1 MKSMNRVLVLLAALA
16 LLMVGAFAE
25 DAGTPA
31 EVLPAA
37 TAAEATAAEA
47 TAEEA
52 TAAEATPAELA
63 DDAVVAIAN
72 GIEITRQEVVT
83 YAQLM
88 QSYGYL
94 NSALDYESAFN
105 YMLLLN
111 IVPKVKVAE
120 AGARTLLGDEYDALE
135 QEYADKFEDSVKEY
149 MTSAYGEDIPEEEYA
164 DKYAEALEYFAS
176 LGFEKEQ
183 YISDSLVYD
192 AYDKLLSSMDFPISE
207 EEIIN
212 TFNET
217 VEQQKSAITGAA
229 AYEYYTG
236 LGYQVLYRP
245 EGYRGVTHI
254 LLKADDELTKAYK
267 EAADDEAKKAAAD
280 AIVES
285 LKDKID
291 EIYARLDNGESFES
305 LIPEYGEDPGMT
317 GDNLQDGYPVHR
329 DSTTYMQEFTDG
341 AFSDKML
348 NVGDVSDPVVTSH
361 GVHILHYVRDIPGGA
376 VDMTDEMHESICDY
390 LVQTAQSAQIE
401 AWRDELTVEYT
412 DAYNAL
418 IGK

>member
-37 TAAEATAAEA
+37 TAAEATAA
-47 TAEEA
+47 EA

-207 EEIIN
+207 EEILN

-217 VEQQKSAITGAA
+217 V
-229 AYEYYTG
+229 
-236 LGYQVLYRP
+236 
-245 EGYRGVTHI
+245 
-254 LLKADDELTKAYK
+254 
-267 EAADDEAKKAAAD
+267 
-280 AIVES
+280 
-285 LKDKID
+285 
-291 EIYARLDNGESFES
+291 
-305 LIPEYGEDPGMT
+305 
-317 GDNLQDGYPVHR
+317 
-329 DSTTYMQEFTDG
+329 
-341 AFSDKML
+341 
-348 NVGDVSDPVVTSH
+348 
-361 GVHILHYVRDIPGGA
+361 
-376 VDMTDEMHESICDY
+376 
-390 LVQTAQSAQIE
+390 
-401 AWRDELTVEYT
+401 
-412 DAYNAL
+412 
-418 IGK
+418 

>member
-37 TAAEATAAEA
+37 TAAEATAA
-47 TAEEA
+47 EA

-135 QEYADKFEDSVKEY
+135 QGYADKFEDSVKEY
-149 MTSAYGEDIPEEEYA
+149 MTSVYGEDIPEEEYA
-164 DKYAEALEYFAS
+164 DKYAEALEYFA
-176 LGFEKEQ
+176 
-183 YISDSLVYD
+183 
-192 AYDKLLSSMDFPISE
+192 
-207 EEIIN
+207 
-212 TFNET
+212 
-217 VEQQKSAITGAA
+217 
-229 AYEYYTG
+229 
-236 LGYQVLYRP
+236 
-245 EGYRGVTHI
+245 
-254 LLKADDELTKAYK
+254 
-267 EAADDEAKKAAAD
+267 
-280 AIVES
+280 
-285 LKDKID
+285 
-291 EIYARLDNGESFES
+291 
-305 LIPEYGEDPGMT
+305 
-317 GDNLQDGYPVHR
+317 
-329 DSTTYMQEFTDG
+329 
-341 AFSDKML
+341 
-348 NVGDVSDPVVTSH
+348 
-361 GVHILHYVRDIPGGA
+361 
-376 VDMTDEMHESICDY
+376 
-390 LVQTAQSAQIE
+390 
-401 AWRDELTVEYT
+401 
-412 DAYNAL
+412 
-418 IGK
+418 

>member
-37 TAAEATAAEA
+37 TAA
-47 TAEEA
+47 EA

-135 QEYADKFEDSVKEY
+135 QEYADKF
-149 MTSAYGEDIPEEEYA
+149 
-164 DKYAEALEYFAS
+164 
-176 LGFEKEQ
+176 
-183 YISDSLVYD
+183 
-192 AYDKLLSSMDFPISE
+192 
-207 EEIIN
+207 
-212 TFNET
+212 
-217 VEQQKSAITGAA
+217 
-229 AYEYYTG
+229 
-236 LGYQVLYRP
+236 
-245 EGYRGVTHI
+245 
-254 LLKADDELTKAYK
+254 
-267 EAADDEAKKAAAD
+267 
-280 AIVES
+280 
-285 LKDKID
+285 
-291 EIYARLDNGESFES
+291 
-305 LIPEYGEDPGMT
+305 
-317 GDNLQDGYPVHR
+317 
-329 DSTTYMQEFTDG
+329 
-341 AFSDKML
+341 
-348 NVGDVSDPVVTSH
+348 
-361 GVHILHYVRDIPGGA
+361 
-376 VDMTDEMHESICDY
+376 
-390 LVQTAQSAQIE
+390 
-401 AWRDELTVEYT
+401 
-412 DAYNAL
+412 
-418 IGK
+418 

>member
-47 TAEEA
+47 TAE
-52 TAAEATPAELA
+52 EATPAELA

-164 DKYAEALEYFAS
+164 DKYAEALAYFAS

-207 EEIIN
+207 EEILN

-291 EIYARLDNGESFES
+291 EIYARLENGESFES

-317 GDNLQDGYPVHR
+317 GDTLQDGYPVHR
-329 DSTTYMQEFTDG
+329 DSTTY
-341 AFSDKML
+341 ML